1 MRDGLT
7 IALER
12 GSRFLLWRAATGAEH
27 PRILGQHRPP
37 TKRESYVRRDNGA
50 GCGLSRAFIRPPWL
64 GPTKLLELVLTCCLD
79 VLEVDKDTLSP
90 ILFLLD
96 SPDIEVQRAASAALG
111 NLAVNRKPR
120 LLSRDD
126 LKAPR
131 ILTHRTAENKVLIV
145 QLGGLT
151 PLIRQMLSPNVE
163 VQCNAVGCITNLATH
178 EANKAKIA
186 RSGAL
191 GPLTRLAK
199 SRDMRVQR
207 NATGALLN
215 MTHSGMKKLNLED
228 PCSKLV
234 VLTT

>member
-1 MRDGLT
+1 M
-7 IALER
+7 
-12 GSRFLLWRAATGAEH
+12 
-27 PRILGQHRPP
+27 
-37 TKRESYVRRDNGA
+37 
-50 GCGLSRAFIRPPWL
+50 
-64 GPTKLLELVLTCCLD
+64 
-79 VLEVDKDTLSP
+79 
-90 ILFLLD
+90 
-96 SPDIEVQRAASAALG
+96 
-111 NLAVNRKPR
+111 
-120 LLSRDD
+120 
-126 LKAPR
+126 
-131 ILTHRTAENKVLIV
+131 LIV

-215 MTHSGMKKLNLED
+215 MTHSGMKK
-228 PCSKLV
+228 PCHTSLHMGLGRHSI
-234 VLTT
+234 LTNHR